1 MHLSLYHGFRMALNL
16 LKLCLHLQ
24 HSFIELSCLTE
35 ELEPPLN
42 STVVKKE
49 VDSSC
54 HFLQAVV
61 LSEDLTVKPSR
72 YSYYITALDWPTLKH
87 MLKNS

>member
-1 MHLSLYHGFRMALNL
+1 MALNL

-42 STVVKKE
+42 STVVKKRGRQ
-49 VDSSC
+49 
-54 HFLQAVV
+54 FMPFFTYRLWF
-61 LSEDLTVKPSR
+61 SEDLTVKPSR